1 MWMPVRPPKS
11 TSALAWQP
19 VESPI
24 AETLLGRATSE
35 IVVADTPWEETRR
48 VIEHA
53 HH

>member
-24 AETLLGRATSE
+24 AKALLGHAPSK
-35 IVVADTPWEETRR
+35 IVVADTPRGETRR